1 VGTPDAQRRVALA
14 KDRVYSQEPTAQVM
28 AVDWDAQRAL
38 EISTERK
45 VRRGSVLNFSR
56 DDVKALSPQD
66 QRLWTLKKYAFA
78 LDVIVADLRG
88 GERLGRTDLKAPTE
102 MLLIDRQ
109 GDFSVRHELQD
120 HSIYKRYVFKD
131 ADDDNDDN

>member
-1 VGTPDAQRRVALA
+1 ALA
-14 KDRVYSQEPTAQVM
+14 KDRVYAQEPTAQVM

-38 EISTERK
+38 EIPAERK

-56 DDVKALSPQD
+56 DDVKALSPQN
-66 QRLWTLKKYAFA
+66 QWLWTLKTHTFA

-102 MLLIDRQ
+102 MLLIDKQ

-131 ADDDNDDN
+131 ADDDNDDD